1 MWYSRRKNKDRG
13 NSTTKTYDN
22 PYQDYQADHEN
33 EPQSNRLINEKAASP
48 IAIIYRSEL
57 DYLSR
62 CILDYPNIETGGQ
75 LFGFWTSQG
84 APVVLYVIGPG
95 THANHQPTFFN
106 QDSNYLMT
114 VGNALL
120 ERYGL
125 CHIGEWHSH
134 HQLGLARPS
143 GHDATTMFHGLQ
155 AIPQRRLLLC
165 IGNYEN
171 GCTSINP
178 YTFHENHMN
187 RYVDAIWQV
196 IDMESPYRHLIDC
209 ELSHLLI
216 HPRNP
221 APNHGN
227 NRLIE
232 HLQADNDIHT
242 VSIKH
247 DYWLT
252 QENNIVI
259 LKKIL
264 EITQEIFTETA
275 PIQTQINEEGIMQI
289 YVQKYDMA
297 IRFPE
302 KFPMQAPELY
312 VQDRK
317 IDSFAQWQTPYHY
330 DAVLPTYYNWVKEM
344 QLNKL

>member
-1 MWYSRRKNKDRG
+1 MWYSRRKNKDVG
-13 NSTTKTYDN
+13 NATKKNYDN
-22 PYQDYQADHEN
+22 PYQDYQGEYEEDE
-33 EPQSNRLINEKAASP
+33 QSNRLINEKAASP

-95 THANHQPTFFN
+95 PRANHQPTFFN

-143 GHDATTMFHGLQ
+143 GHDATTMYHGLQ

-171 GCTSINP
+171 GRTSINP

-187 RYVDAIWQV
+187 KYVNAIWQV
-196 IDMESPYRHLIDC
+196 IDMESPFRRLIDREIAHLI
-209 ELSHLLI
+209 I
-216 HPRNP
+216 HPNTP

-227 NRLIE
+227 NRIIKPI
-232 HLQADNDIHT
+232 HADNQDSS
-242 VSIKH
+242 VNIKE

-252 QENNIVI
+252 QGNNIAT
-259 LKKIL
+259 LKQII
-264 EITQEIFTETA
+264 EFSQEIFPDT
-275 PIQTQINEEGIMQI
+275 PIQTQINEEGIMQLYI
-289 YVQKYDMA
+289 QKYNMA
-297 IRFPE
+297 IRFPKE
-302 KFPMQAPELY
+302 FPIQSPELY
-312 VQDRK
+312 IQDRN
-317 IDSFAQWQTPYHY
+317 IDSFANWQPPYN
-330 DAVLPTYYNWVKEM
+330 AESVLNAYCNWVKEM
-344 QLNKL
+344 QLDKL